1 MGGEVPIE
9 YYLNKTAPE
18 PKDYMETFNIIA
30 GAGGKKKIS
39 FKVDKINSIFRL
51 DPLVNFK
58 ISHSHYGFTFFM
70 LFEKMGIYD
79 RRWRFGL

>member
-39 FKVDKINSIFRL
+39 FKVDKINSIFRFNTL
-51 DPLVNFK
+51 
-58 ISHSHYGFTFFM
+58 
-70 LFEKMGIYD
+70 
-79 RRWRFGL
+79 